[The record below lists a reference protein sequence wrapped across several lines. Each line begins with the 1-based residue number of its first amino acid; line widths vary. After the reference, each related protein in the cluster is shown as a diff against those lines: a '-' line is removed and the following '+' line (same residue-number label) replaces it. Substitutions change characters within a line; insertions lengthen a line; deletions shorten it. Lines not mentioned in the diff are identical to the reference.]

1 MVIYILYHVGEL
13 YMDLNDIVDK
23 YNLCLLLAFG
33 SYNTDRFT
41 EKSDIDLAYLS
52 NKKLNIEELSNHIES
67 REE

>member
-1 MVIYILYHVGEL
+1 
-13 YMDLNDIVDK
+13 MDLNDIVDK

-52 NKKLNIEELSNHIES
+52 NKRLNIEELSNHIES